1 MALNYGVRQ
10 GNLIVCVFRKLQ
22 STFLYNFVIYI
33 STIKIEYFSPH
44 RKAWILWHIEKE
56 LELEYNI
63 FFFKFWYRIL
73 CHFYL
78 FLWFFSTRFGMNTY
92 LSDTLK
98 VRTWY
103 YTCSMM
109 DQIWCQSYKNSG
121 NAWLDSETHS
131 FTSFCL
137 FFAIGR
143 ILNWVELCFSHFIIQ
158 FLKKMVDF
166 LFLFLV
172 FVNLF
177 FCTFWDAFP

>member
-1 MALNYGVRQ
+1 M
-10 GNLIVCVFRKLQ
+10 
-22 STFLYNFVIYI
+22 NFVAHWKGIGI
-33 STIKIEYFSPH
+33 RIQYFLSS
-44 RKAWILWHIEKE
+44 
-56 LELEYNI
+56 
-63 FFFKFWYRIL
+63 FWYRIL
-73 CHFYL
+73 YHFYL

-158 FLKKMVDF
+158 FLKKNGGF
-166 LFLFLV
+166 FISFLV

-177 FCTFWDAFP
+177 FLYVLRCFSIKKRKTAYWFSPWAKCFLRNARALFCFFEIKLNF